1 MKKILT
7 TGLLLALSLKC
18 FSTCIVIY
26 IGSNGHIYVA
36 ADSKRT
42 FYFSDTLQSETVCK
56 IHRVGASYFAIA
68 GIDDAGLLSGAN
80 AALHDNANIDSA
92 INYFGKTMVRYY
104 DHLITEMISYYPDKV
119 QHFLNDGLAQVS
131 FFGFDKG
138 KPRVTNIEFEC
149 HLGVNGV
156 VISSYRI
163 KQIKDITVI
172 GLSGDIAN
180 ASYKDMPSGY
190 TREHNPALY
199 VQKLVEIEIK
209 SRPQSVGGP
218 VDVLELAP
226 GKELW
231 INKNETAAAY

>member
-1 MKKILT
+1 MKKILI
-7 TGLLLALSLKC
+7 TGLLLALSLRC

-42 FYFSDTLQSETVCK
+42 FYFSDTLQSEMVCK
-56 IHRVGASYFAIA
+56 IHRAGGSYFAIA
-68 GIDDAGLLSGAN
+68 GIDDAGLLAGAN
-80 AALHDNANIDSA
+80 TALQEKTNIDTA
-92 INYFGKTMVRYY
+92 IHAFGEAMVRHYNR
-104 DHLITEMISYYPDKV
+104 LITDMITYYPDKV

-131 FFGFDKG
+131 FFGIYNG
-138 KPRVTNIEFEC
+138 RPRVTNIEFEC
-149 HLGVNGV
+149 RLGVNGV
-156 VISSYRI
+156 VIASYKI
-163 KQIKDITVI
+163 KEIKNITII
-172 GLSGDIAN
+172 GMSRDIAY

-199 VQKLVEIEIK
+199 VQRLVEIEIK